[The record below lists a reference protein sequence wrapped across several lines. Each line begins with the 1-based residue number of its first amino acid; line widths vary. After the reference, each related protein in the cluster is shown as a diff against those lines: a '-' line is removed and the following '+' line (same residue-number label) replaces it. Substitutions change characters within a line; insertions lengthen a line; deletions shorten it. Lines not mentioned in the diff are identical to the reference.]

1 MAHITQFNYRGICEC
16 GATSGPTYGLKRHA
30 QKWYRAHKQEVT
42 VLAENVLESARA
54 HDLEGGKPCAT
65 S

>member
-30 QKWYRAHKQEVT
+30 QKWYRAHKQ
-42 VLAENVLESARA
+42 NVLESARA